1 MSESDKAKPAAKK
14 ADAPLDA
21 PLDAKAKML
30 EALAKKQGKHN
41 TGVQGGPAS
50 GSKVNAAAGAN
61 APKMFRRKSGPSG
74 SAG

>member
-1 MSESDKAKPAAKK
+1 MSESDKSKPAAKK
-14 ADAPLDA
+14 ADSDKS
-21 PLDAKAKML
+21 LDAKAKML

-41 TGVQGGPAS
+41 TGGVKGGPAS

>member
-1 MSESDKAKPAAKK
+1 
-14 ADAPLDA
+14 
-21 PLDAKAKML
+21 ML
-30 EALAKKQGKHN
+30 EALAKKQGKNN
-41 TGVQGGPAS
+41 TGVKGGPAS

>member
-1 MSESDKAKPAAKK
+1 MSGSDNSNDQVK
-14 ADAPLDA
+14 ADAQA
-21 PLDAKAKML
+21 AAKAKML
-30 EALAKKQGKHN
+30 EALAKKQGKN
-41 TGVQGGPAS
+41 NSGVKGGPAS

>member
-1 MSESDKAKPAAKK
+1 MSGSDNSNDQAK
-14 ADAPLDA
+14 ADAQA
-21 PLDAKAKML
+21 AAKAKIL
-30 EALAKKQGKHN
+30 EALAKKQGKN
-41 TGVQGGPAS
+41 NSGVKGGPAS

>member
-1 MSESDKAKPAAKK
+1 MSEAENTKPAAKK
-14 ADAPLDA
+14 ADADK
-21 PLDAKAKML
+21 PLDAKARML
-30 EALAKKQGKHN
+30 EALAKKQGKN
-41 TGVQGGPAS
+41 NSGVKGGPAS

>member
-1 MSESDKAKPAAKK
+1 MSEANNSKDK
-14 ADAPLDA
+14 PLDA
-21 PLDAKAKML
+21 KVDAKAKML

-61 APKMFRRKSGPSG
+61 APKLFRRKSGPSG

>member
-1 MSESDKAKPAAKK
+1 MSEADNAKPAAKK
-14 ADAPLDA
+14 ADADK
-21 PLDAKAKML
+21 PLDAKARML
-30 EALAKKQGKHN
+30 EALAKKQGKN
-41 TGVQGGPAS
+41 NSGVKGGPAS

>member
-1 MSESDKAKPAAKK
+1 
-14 ADAPLDA
+14 
-21 PLDAKAKML
+21 ML
-30 EALAKKQGKHN
+30 EALAKKQGKSN
-41 TGVQGGPAS
+41 SGVKGGPAS

>member
-1 MSESDKAKPAAKK
+1 MSEADNTKPAAKK
-14 ADAPLDA
+14 ADAEK
-21 PLDAKAKML
+21 PLDAKARML
-30 EALAKKQGKHN
+30 EALAKKQGKN
-41 TGVQGGPAS
+41 NSGVKGGPAS

>member
-1 MSESDKAKPAAKK
+1 MSGSDNSKNQAK
-14 ADAPLDA
+14 ADAQA
-21 PLDAKAKML
+21 AAKAKML
-30 EALAKKQGKHN
+30 EALAKKQGKN
-41 TGVQGGPAS
+41 NSGVKGGPAS

>member
-1 MSESDKAKPAAKK
+1 MSEADNTNPAAKK
-14 ADAPLDA
+14 ADADK
-21 PLDAKAKML
+21 PLDAKARML
-30 EALAKKQGKHN
+30 EALAKKQGKN
-41 TGVQGGPAS
+41 NSGVKGGPAS

>member
-1 MSESDKAKPAAKK
+1 MSGSDNSKDQAK
-14 ADAPLDA
+14 ADAQA
-21 PLDAKAKML
+21 AAKVKML
-30 EALAKKQGKHN
+30 EALAKKQGKN
-41 TGVQGGPAS
+41 NSGVKGGPAS

>member
-1 MSESDKAKPAAKK
+1 MSEADNSKDK
-14 ADAPLDA
+14 PLDA
-21 PLDAKAKML
+21 KVDAKAKML

>member
-1 MSESDKAKPAAKK
+1 MSEADNAKPAAKK
-14 ADAPLDA
+14 VDADQ

-30 EALAKKQGKHN
+30 EALAKKQGKN
-41 TGVQGGPAS
+41 NSGVKGGPAS

>member
-1 MSESDKAKPAAKK
+1 MSGSDNSKDQAK
-14 ADAPLDA
+14 ADAQA
-21 PLDAKAKML
+21 AAKAKML
-30 EALAKKQGKHN
+30 EALAKKQGKN
-41 TGVQGGPAS
+41 NSGVKGPPAS

>member
-1 MSESDKAKPAAKK
+1 MSEADNSKNQAK
-14 ADAPLDA
+14 ADAQA
-21 PLDAKAKML
+21 AAKAKML
-30 EALAKKQGKHN
+30 EALAKKQGKN
-41 TGVQGGPAS
+41 NSGVKGGPAS

>member
-1 MSESDKAKPAAKK
+1 MSEADNTKPAAKK
-14 ADAPLDA
+14 ADADQ
-21 PLDAKAKML
+21 PLDAKARML
-30 EALAKKQGKHN
+30 EALAKKQGKN
-41 TGVQGGPAS
+41 NSGVKGGPAS

>member
-1 MSESDKAKPAAKK
+1 MSGSDNSKDQAK
-14 ADAPLDA
+14 ADAKA
-21 PLDAKAKML
+21 AAKAKML
-30 EALAKKQGKHN
+30 EALAKKQGKN
-41 TGVQGGPAS
+41 NSGVKGGPAS